1 MSALTKRLQMKPGTS
16 WLIYQMPDHYL
27 SLLEPLPKRTTISHT
42 PQGDFNGI
50 QIFLKNKADLTQ
62 NFDAVIKP
70 LLKPG
75 TLLWIIYPKKGSTL
89 SSDLNMM
96 SDWHELTQHGLRPVA
111 SAAVDETWSA
121 MRFRPLGQ
129 AKESATSNSNI
140 KDTEYAQYIDVLKK
154 KITLPEDVENAL
166 NQHPAALDKYQSL
179 AYSHKK
185 EYVVWILTAK
195 QEKTRTDRIN
205 KMVEKLLAG
214 KKNPAEK

>member
-1 MSALTKRLQMKPGTS
+1 MSALTKRLLIKPNTS

-27 SLLEPLPKRTTISHT
+27 PLLHPLPEGVKISHI
-42 PQGDFNGI
+42 PEDDFDGI
-50 QIFLKNKADLTQ
+50 QLFLKNKADLTQ
-62 NFDAVIKP
+62 NFGAVIKP
-70 LLKPG
+70 LLRPD
-75 TLLWIIYPKKGSTL
+75 TLLWIMYPKKGSAL

-96 SDWHELTQHGLRPVA
+96 SDWGELTQYGLRPVA

-121 MRFRPLGQ
+121 MRFRPQGQ
-129 AKESATSNSNI
+129 SKESATSNSNI
-140 KDTEYAQYIDVLKK
+140 KDTEYAQHIDVINKK
-154 KITLPEDVENAL
+154 VTLPEDVESVL
-166 NQHPAALDKYQSL
+166 KQYPPALDKYQSL

-195 QEKTRTDRIN
+195 QEKTRTDRVN